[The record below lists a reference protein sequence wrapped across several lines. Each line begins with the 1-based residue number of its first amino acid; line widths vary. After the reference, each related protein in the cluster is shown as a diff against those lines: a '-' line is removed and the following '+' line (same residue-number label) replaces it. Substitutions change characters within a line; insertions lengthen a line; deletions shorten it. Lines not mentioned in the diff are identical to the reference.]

1 MNGKALFQ
9 KLSRPARRGTFGEA
23 YITSDSRLTLG
34 RESEGARILRTFALV
49 LSLCLTFGPVTARGG
64 AAKAKAKTSTEVLT
78 EQYSL
83 DESPDESDGALIRR
97 KLSRL
102 LARAD
107 VRLFLAVI
115 KKAEGGE
122 PNLMV
127 GGCRATTLKLH
138 PALTLPHRC
147 RFYVPGWGYSTASGN
162 YQITY
167 SNWKELAPFLG
178 LEDFSETSQAL
189 VALELI
195 RRGGGAADADTPRG
209 LAMKRRIQEGFLNL
223 LRGNVKSALCLASY
237 DWASSICSPFPAS
250 YKIDYAKLA
259 EEVHQSFAAE
269 RARTSELH
277 ATRAVESRGVGSAPK
292 VATRRSRPDS
302 PGATRRP
309 ACRQVK

>member
-1 MNGKALFQ
+1 MNGRAMFQ
-9 KLSRPARRGTFGEA
+9 RLSCLAARRGASGEA
-23 YITSDSRLTLG
+23 YIASGSRTHRVREPEGG
-34 RESEGARILRTFALV
+34 RMILRATVLV
-49 LSLCLTFGPVTARGG
+49 LSVCLMSSAVAARGVV
-64 AAKAKAKTSTEVLT
+64 AKAKARILTEVLT

-83 DESPDESDGALIRR
+83 NESLDESDGALIRR

-138 PALTLPHRC
+138 PALTLPRRC
-147 RFYVPGWGYSTASGN
+147 RYYVPGWGFSTASGN

-167 SNWKELAPFLG
+167 SNWKEIAPFLG
-178 LEDFSETSQAL
+178 LDDFSETSQAL

-209 LAMKRRIQEGFLNL
+209 LAMKRRIQEGFLKL
-223 LRGNVKSALCLASY
+223 LHGNVKSALCLASY
-237 DWASSICSPFPAS
+237 DWASSTCSPFPAS
-250 YKIDYAKLA
+250 YKTDYAKLA
-259 EEVHQSFAAE
+259 EDVRKSLAAD
-269 RARTSELH
+269 S
-277 ATRAVESRGVGSAPK
+277 K
-292 VATRRSRPDS
+292 VATGRPRPAP
-302 PGATRRP
+302 PGETRRP
-309 ACRQVK
+309 TRRQGK